1 MNKENTSLTADKKA
15 RKDIVSCIDKNLFV
29 EAGAGSGKTTMLVDR
44 MTAMVEGGIPIE
56 KIAAITFT
64 KAAAREFYNRFQKKL
79 REASEAGSERCR
91 DALRNIDLCFMGTID
106 SLCQQLLSE
115 HPAEAG
121 IPSGTRLITDEE
133 AKEYYDYIFVQI
145 CNGKYGD
152 KLARQA
158 TLIDNLITGF
168 KPAFHLGLDVIMDNR
183 NVDFQYKK
191 IADASI
197 DDTYAREIAA
207 IRRFVHFLADNRDN
221 QHTDRKESRSAWESF
236 DEQLKVIDG
245 KWEGNL
251 PSVENALSELEKIHL
266 VRSVYD
272 DADDD
277 IREKLG
283 TDSTQT
289 KQWTTIKKGVLCGIL
304 KEYKHDLL
312 MDFLV
317 KSAHIM
323 ETFMQERGLLT
334 FFDGLYYLRNML
346 RADAKKEGKL
356 IRYIY
361 SRHSYFLVDEFQDTN
376 PLQSEILFYLTAEEP
391 VAKWDECTPRAGS
404 LFIVGDPKQSIYR
417 FRGADVSA
425 FQRVKGLFEA
435 HGGILL
441 QLTRNFRSNKALC
454 ERFNN
459 VFEHTLQEKKGIQS
473 GFAAI
478 PLPDP
483 VEDDDCLR
491 GFYTY
496 EAEEDQSKGKGK
508 NNDKDKDKGNNSVSD
523 VVKIILKL
531 VNNDQYKIFSR
542 EDKQIRKIDFSDIMV
557 ITNKKENIEP
567 IMESCSRFNIP
578 TRVEGKVPFNSTAGL
593 KAIADIYEAVLSP
606 DNSLAVYRALTGD
619 IIGCTSEMVQRF
631 LQGGGSLKSG
641 KCTEPVSNEEM
652 EYVQNSVEWLKETGK
667 KAASMSPAALYS
679 YIMEE
684 YRIFRYVEPNNLEV
698 VYYTLELLRHKEA
711 DGSIISQQ
719 DGLVYLKDL
728 MTKKNTEERCLSFGE
743 TNCVHIANL
752 HKVKGLQAPIVI
764 LDAAK
769 ATNREPT
776 YSIIHNPVDDNGNK
790 GYIFTLQHPHFTN
803 TIYSKT
809 SRYAAQSFHEMEIR
823 QAEQD
828 RLIYVAATRAENALI
843 VGCSDEKKLWKPLIS
858 EDNNPD
864 AIDDNIPVFPLE
876 EATESAVNVKKE
888 TAEAKILYDE
898 NSDNAITA
906 NRAKETNNYVEKL
919 PSKEKLILKHR
930 MEQRD
935 DVVELAEG
943 ESEALEETSESEDG
957 KVPADVR
964 GTMIHKL
971 MEMLVSS
978 GGRIS
983 PETAARDICQQL
995 LPAELQDHAEKM
1007 EAELIALGQRML
1019 NGGVPQ
1025 DNGVPQDI
1033 FNTMLSAQEVYCEV
1047 PFQFR
1052 EDTAEG
1058 PVMWSGVMDAIYKTN
1073 GQYHIIEYKTGEETT
1088 GLDEKY
1094 QGQLAAYIKAFK
1106 ATTGQEADAHTY
1118 HIRA

>member
-1 MNKENTSLTADKKA
+1 MNKENTSLAADEKA

-133 AKEYYDYIFVQI
+133 AQEYYDYIFVQI
-145 CNGKYGD
+145 CKGKYGD

-158 TLIDNLITGF
+158 ALLENLILGF
-168 KPAFHLGLDVIMDNR
+168 QPAFHLGLKVIMDNR
-183 NVDFQYKK
+183 NVDFQYENLG
-191 IADASI
+191 DASI
-197 DDTYAREIAA
+197 DGIYANEIAA

-221 QHTDRKESRSAWESF
+221 QHTGRKESRSAWESF
-236 DEQLKVIDG
+236 DDYLKVIDG

-251 PSVENALSELEKIHL
+251 PSVENALLELEKIHL

-283 TDSTQT
+283 TDCTKT
-289 KQWTTIKKGVLCGIL
+289 KQWTTVKEGVLCGIL
-304 KEYKHDLL
+304 KDYKHDLL
-312 MDFLV
+312 MAFLV
-317 KSAHIM
+317 ESSHIL

-391 VAKWDECTPRAGS
+391 VAKWNECTPRAGS

-454 ERFNN
+454 ERFNH
-459 VFEHTLQEKKGIQS
+459 VFEHTLQEKKGFQS

-478 PLPDP
+478 PLPDS

-496 EAEEDQSKGKGK
+496 EAEEDLSKGRGKGK
-508 NNDKDKDKGNNSVSD
+508 DKDKDKDKSKNSVSE

-542 EDKQIRKIDFSDIMV
+542 EDKQTRKIDFSDIMV

-619 IIGCTSEMVQRF
+619 IIGCTCEMVQRY

-641 KCTEPVSNEEM
+641 KCTEPISNEEM
-652 EYVQNSVEWLKETGK
+652 KYVQNSVEWLKETGK
-667 KAASMSPAALYS
+667 KAVSMSPAALYS
-679 YIMEE
+679 HIMDE

-719 DGLVYLKDL
+719 DGLVYLRDL
-728 MTKKNTEERCLSFGE
+728 LAMKNAEERCLSFGE

-764 LDAAK
+764 LDAAE

-776 YSIIHNPVDDNGNK
+776 YSIIHNSVDNNGNK
-790 GYIFTLQHPHFTN
+790 GYIFTLKHPHRKN
-803 TIYSKT
+803 TIYSAT
-809 SRYAAQSFHEMEIR
+809 SRYAAQSLHEMEIR

-843 VGCSDEKKLWKPLIS
+843 VGCSDEKELWKPLIS

-864 AIDDNIPVFPLE
+864 AIDVNIPVFPLE
-876 EATESAVNVKKE
+876 EVTESAVNVKKE
-888 TAEAKILYDE
+888 AAEAKILYDE

-906 NRAKETNNYVEKL
+906 NRDRETNNYAEKL
-919 PSKEKLILKHR
+919 PSKEKLIIKHR

-935 DVVELAEG
+935 DIAELIEG
-943 ESEALEETSESEDG
+943 NL
-957 KVPADVR
+957 VPANVR

-983 PETAARDICQQL
+983 PEVAAKEICQQL
-995 LPAELQDHAEKM
+995 FPAELQDHARDM
-1007 EAELIALGQRML
+1007 EAELMALGQHVV
-1019 NGGVPQ
+1019 NGGIPQ
-1025 DNGVPQDI
+1025 DHGVPQDI
-1033 FNTMLSAQEVYCEV
+1033 LQTMLSAEEVYCEV
-1047 PFQFR
+1047 PFQFK
-1052 EDTAEG
+1052 EDTTEG
-1058 PVMWSGVMDAIYKTN
+1058 PVIWSGVMDAIYKAD
-1073 GQYHIIEYKTGEETT
+1073 GKYHIIDYKTGEQTT

-1094 QGQLAAYIKAFK
+1094 QGQLDAYKQAFK
-1106 ATTGQEADAHTY
+1106 AATGQEADTHTY